1 MNAQADLHLCYLHMA
16 KTGFLI
22 MWLRLSLSRI
32 EGQVHLKAV
41 LQDSEVVTY
50 LRCYKHSRQT
60 FYFQIRKINSKT
72 FVVFTTCKK
81 QNNKNS
87 VFIVKIALSDPDTS
101 QL

>member
-1 MNAQADLHLCYLHMA
+1 MNAQADLHLCCLHMA
-16 KTGFLI
+16 KTGFL
-22 MWLRLSLSRI
+22 MTWLRLSLSRI
-32 EGQVHLKAV
+32 EGQVHLKAI

-50 LRCYKHSRQT
+50 LRCYKQSRQT

-72 FVVFTTCKK
+72 FVVKK

>member
-1 MNAQADLHLCYLHMA
+1 MNAQADLYLCCLHMA
-16 KTGFLI
+16 KTGFL
-22 MWLRLSLSRI
+22 MTWLRLSLSRI

-50 LRCYKHSRQT
+50 LRCYKHSQQT
-60 FYFQIRKINSKT
+60 FYFQIRKNKQQNIC
-72 FVVFTTCKK
+72 CKK

>member
-1 MNAQADLHLCYLHMA
+1 M
-16 KTGFLI
+16 T
-22 MWLRLSLSRI
+22 WLRLSLSRI
-32 EGQVHLKAV
+32 EGQVHLKAI

-50 LRCYKHSRQT
+50 LRCYKYSRQT

-72 FVVFTTCKK
+72 FVVKK

-87 VFIVKIALSDPDTS
+87 VFIVKIALSDPDTA